1 MFRVFLVT
9 LLFASFNTLPSAS
22 AQSLDNHS
30 CEVLLNMVEDG
41 ELSTSGVLLTALEIL
56 DSSRSRRALRRKL
69 RACKRNAKR
78 RAQEE
83 VIRRLMQAKRRERM
97 REVEDKFDRYERWV
111 EPREERPDWEEEGS
125 SDHHEDDDW
134 LLFEDDD
141 LY

>member
-1 MFRVFLVT
+1 MT
-9 LLFASFNTLPSAS
+9 PEWDGASVAS
-22 AQSLDNHS
+22 GEDPLAHDASMDRFPRQSIVPRES
-30 CEVLLNMVEDG
+30 RF
-41 ELSTSGVLLTALEIL
+41 TSVANTALEIL